1 MSYRP
6 TCVVRA
12 PVATRS
18 GYGSMSRDII
28 RHLIEYD
35 KYNVEVHSINWGE
48 TPMNALDIN
57 NSADKMILER
67 IVPEEFPIQP
77 DLYISI
83 SIPTEFQPI
92 GKYNIGI
99 TAGIETT
106 QASVEWVEAMNRM
119 DVNFVISQHSKDVF
133 DASKYLANNEQGD
146 QVGTVEC
153 LKPIEVLH
161 NCVDTYTYKKI
172 NRSLAFFL

>member
-18 GYGSMSRDII
+18 GYGGMSRDIV

-35 KYNVEVHSINWGE
+35 KYNVEIHSINWGQ
-48 TPMNALDIN
+48 TPMNALDVN
-57 NSADKMILER
+57 NPADKMILER
-67 IVPEEFPIQP
+67 IVPEEFPVQP

-83 SIPTEFQPI
+83 SIPTEFNPV

-99 TAGIETT
+99 TA
-106 QASVEWVEAMNRM
+106 
-119 DVNFVISQHSKDVF
+119 
-133 DASKYLANNEQGD
+133 
-146 QVGTVEC
+146 
-153 LKPIEVLH
+153 
-161 NCVDTYTYKKI
+161 
-172 NRSLAFFL
+172 